1 MKNIGITG
9 VNGFIGN
16 HLKNTLNLNQDKY
29 NVVNFERAFFD
40 NNEDLDV
47 FVEKCDVIVHLAGL
61 NRHENQEVIYDTNI
75 KLSQNLVDSLN
86 RVNKNCHVIMSS
98 SSQEKLDNLYG
109 KSKKRSRE
117 LFVDWSN
124 TNKKNIFSG
133 LIIPNVFGPFGVPN
147 YNSVI
152 ATFCYKLVNGETPR
166 IINDSDLNLIYVA
179 ELISEILQIIEKKEF
194 STEKLIHKTKTIK
207 VAKLL
212 EQLLIFKESYFLNG
226 NIPALDSDFDV
237 NLFNTFR
244 SYLNLE
250 EYFPFKL
257 TQHKDDRGAFTE
269 IIRLGIGGQVSFS
282 TTVPGITRGNHF
294 HTRKVERFA
303 VIKGKALIELRKI
316 GTDKVYE
323 FVLDG
328 NEPSYVDMPIWYTHN
343 IKNIGEHTLLTNFWI
358 NEPFDPEN
366 HDTYFEIV

>member
-16 HLKNTLNLNQDKY
+16 HLKNTLHLEDTKY
-29 NVVNFERAFFD
+29 KIINFERSFFD
-40 NNEDLDV
+40 NIQDLDS
-47 FVEKCDVIVHLAGL
+47 FVEKCDVIIHLAGL

-75 KLSQNLVDSLN
+75 KLSQNLVDSLK
-86 RVNKNCHVIMSS
+86 RVNKSCHVIMSS
-98 SSQEKLDNLYG
+98 SSQEKLNNLYG
-109 KSKKRSRE
+109 KSKKQARG

-124 TNKKNIFSG
+124 GNNKNIFTG
-133 LIIPNVFGPFGVPN
+133 LIIPNVFGPFCLPS
-147 YNSVI
+147 YNSVV
-152 ATFCYKLVNGETPR
+152 ATFCYKLLNEETPK
-166 IINDSDLNLIYVA
+166 IINDSELNLIYVA
-179 ELISEILQIIEKKEF
+179 ELISEIVKVIESNESNPKKVIT
-194 STEKLIHKTKTIK
+194 STKTIK
-207 VAKLL
+207 VSKLL
-212 EQLLIFKESYFLNG
+212 SQLLIFKQSYFLNG
-226 NIPALDSDFDV
+226 NIPILDSDFDL

-244 SYLNLE
+244 SYINLE

-257 TQHKDDRGAFTE
+257 IQHKDDRGAFIE
-269 IIRLGIGGQVSFS
+269 LIRLGIGGQVSLS

-303 VIKGKALIELRKI
+303 VIKGKALIQLRKI
-316 GTDKVYE
+316 GSDKVYD
-323 FVLDG
+323 FLLDG

-343 IKNIGEHTLLTNFWI
+343 IKNIGEDTLLTNFWI